1 MAVGRMTY
9 AASIRSL
16 GAPLL
21 LAAMLV
27 SCAKVPAV
35 ESAAAANPPSA
46 KPAPPKPH
54 GQTVRKQE
62 QDMDAIDT
70 LLPDDACTREG
81 HWSFFESFVRWDAVR
96 ARHTADSVSVRSF
109 AQPDREVG
117 RTLGKDVGFRIAL
130 EDYRWVLA
138 GSDQDLDLQPLQDG
152 DVLRVQYTPVK
163 LGPDDEV
170 VRTLGAPG
178 AYVFERRSG
187 CWELTQELR

>member
-1 MAVGRMTY
+1 MAVGRMTSL
-9 AASIRSL
+9 ASNRAW

-35 ESAAAANPPSA
+35 GGTAASSVPVVDSATRNPHDP
-46 KPAPPKPH
+46 
-54 GQTVRKQE
+54 TVRKR
-62 QDMDAIDT
+62 DTVAIDT

-81 HWSFFESFVRWDAVR
+81 HWSFFEAFVRWDAVR
-96 ARHTADSVSVRSF
+96 TRHIADTVSVRSF
-109 AQPDREVG
+109 AQPDREMSRTPG
-117 RTLGKDVGFRIAL
+117 RDVGFRIAL

-138 GSDQDLDLQPLQDG
+138 GSDQDLDLQPLQEG
-152 DVLRVQYTPVK
+152 DVLRVQYTPVE

-178 AYVFERRSG
+178 AYVFERRNG

>member
-1 MAVGRMTY
+1 
-9 AASIRSL
+9 
-16 GAPLL
+16 
-21 LAAMLV
+21 
-27 SCAKVPAV
+27 
-35 ESAAAANPPSA
+35 
-46 KPAPPKPH
+46 
-54 GQTVRKQE
+54 
-62 QDMDAIDT
+62 MDAIDT

-138 GSDQDLDLQPLQDG
+138 GSDQDLDLQPWQEG
-152 DVLRVQYTPVK
+152 DVLRVQYTPVE

-178 AYVFERRSG
+178 AYVFERRNG